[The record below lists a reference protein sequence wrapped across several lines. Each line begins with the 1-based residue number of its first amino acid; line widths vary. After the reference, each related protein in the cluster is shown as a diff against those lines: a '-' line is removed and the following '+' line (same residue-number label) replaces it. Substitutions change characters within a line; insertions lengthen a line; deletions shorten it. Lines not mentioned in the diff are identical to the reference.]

1 MLTRSHKTKIS
12 PRSQLRYIREHLVG
26 RWNEDEVPNG
36 SRNPMLQ
43 EVHHGS
49 YTLQAQM
56 PAAVPGGS
64 EATYSDGAAS

>member
-12 PRSQLRYIREHLVG
+12 PRLQLRYIREHLVG

-43 EVHHGS
+43 GSITEVI
-49 YTLQAQM
+49 YTAGTD
-56 PAAVPGGS
+56 AGGC
-64 EATYSDGAAS
+64 AGRVGGDVL